1 LIDPRRPSRR
11 DLLAGAIGGAAGL
24 VGGVGLSAISDSNK
38 EGAPSTGGAPADA
51 PFLLGSAESALPK
64 GILRADLRAFK
75 TDTGSDWHDAF
86 TAALSAADAV
96 YVPAGTWLTGRP
108 IDLATGKALWSDSV
122 WDKEDEPISGAI
134 VRSSTTMPATV
145 RLTGFSASVFGVNID
160 GADTADAAIE
170 FTSDS
175 VFLGNVSAKRGKS
188 YALKA
193 TGNFCTIWGGVY
205 QQPSNIGYAVYVQG
219 SDLIMWGARVK
230 KGITPLWLD
239 GSGAVMGLLHVT
251 GRNDPDHASAA
262 VARVTGSRN
271 QLVNVFYDTA
281 VGPSIL
287 LEGGGSFNRFI
298 GMTVRNSGSNGSFPV
313 IRCDARGGGNIRNNR
328 FDGFNTDVGQGT
340 GWTYLLEMLG
350 PPGVL
355 SGNQLGSGYA
365 DGCKQLWNLRP
376 SSVGDIVSEGRLS
389 RNSGRAEVSP
399 GASALSIAHGLKG
412 SPNAINVT
420 PSGGSSPDVSVGPDQ
435 IALNWG
441 SPPGR
446 ISVWWT
452 AEL

>member
-1 LIDPRRPSRR
+1 
-11 DLLAGAIGGAAGL
+11 
-24 VGGVGLSAISDSNK
+24 VGGVGLSAIRDSN
-38 EGAPSTGGAPADA
+38 EGGALSGGGAPAEA
-51 PFLLGSAESALPK
+51 PYLLGSAESALPK
-64 GILRADLRAFK
+64 GIVRTDVRAYK

-86 TAALSAADAV
+86 AAALSAADAV
-96 YVPAGTWLTGRP
+96 YVPPGKWLTGRP
-108 IDLATGKALWSDSV
+108 IDLATGKTLWSDSA
-122 WDKEDEPISGAI
+122 WDKEDEPIAGAI
-134 VRSSTTMPATV
+134 IRSSTTMPATI
-145 RLTGFSASVFGVNID
+145 RLTGYSASVFGVNVD
-160 GADTADAAIE
+160 GADAADAAIE

-175 VFLGNVSAKRGKS
+175 VFLGNVSAKRGKRYS
-188 YALKA
+188 LKA

-205 QQPSNIGYAVYVQG
+205 QQPSNVGFAVYVQG

-239 GSGAVMGLLHVT
+239 GSGAIIGNLHVT
-251 GRNDPDHASAA
+251 GRNDPDHSSAA
-262 VARVTGSRN
+262 VVRVTGSRN

-298 GMTVRNSGSNGSFPV
+298 GMTVRNSGSDGTFPV
-313 IRCDARGGGNIRNNR
+313 IRCDASGGGNIRNNR

-350 PPGVL
+350 PPNAI

-365 DGCKQLWNLRP
+365 DTCAALWNLRP
-376 SSVGDIVSEGRLS
+376 AAVGDIVSDGRLS
-389 RNSGRAEVSP
+389 RNSGHADVSP
-399 GASALSIAHGLKG
+399 AASKVSIAHGLKG
-412 SPNAINVT
+412 TPNAVTVT
-420 PSGGSSPDVSVGPDQ
+420 PSGGSPPEVSVGSDQ
-435 IALNWG
+435 IVVNWA
-441 SPPGR
+441 SPPGG